1 MSTIKPDAVWYP
13 PQFPKQ
19 GRWFTRL
26 VFIAVAILLAGCDR
40 LAKEESIS
48 GGSGTIEAVNHT
60 HWAINYFSVDGQSGL
75 DIIGPWQGGGG
86 GCCYGVP
93 TKWKPGMTVKVEWE
107 TGVAFA
113 DDVPEI
119 PEPKRPDTS
128 GMNEKNYYQVWQV
141 YFDEKQEWYRKIKAL
156 NKAHTKIVPV
166 PDYTGQKTCGIK
178 VHFLPCDQIKVTTSC
193 YDYGNPNYP
202 IKDPIKMEEPKV
214 CPQ

>member
-1 MSTIKPDAVWYP
+1 MSTMKPDLVWYP

-19 GRWFTRL
+19 GRWLVRL
-26 VFIAVAILLAGCDR
+26 MFVAVAILLTGCDR
-40 LAKEESIS
+40 PAKAESVS
-48 GGSGTIEAVNHT
+48 GGSGTIEAINHT
-60 HWAINYFSVDGQSGL
+60 HWAINHFSVDGQSGL

-93 TKWKPGMTVKVEWE
+93 AKWKPGMTVKVDWE

-119 PEPKRPDTS
+119 PEPKRPDAKAS
-128 GMNEKNYYQVWQV
+128 YQLWQA
-141 YFDEKQEWYRKIKAL
+141 YSDKKEEWYKKIEAL
-156 NKAHTKIVPV
+156 NKTHTKIVSV

-202 IKDPIKMEEPKV
+202 IKDPIKMEEHKV
-214 CPQ
+214 CPK